1 MVTKWKE
8 IGDHLGVPVDQL
20 EAIQE
25 NNSGRVDRTQN
36 CLRDMFTWW
45 LRNKPREATA
55 EKLIEAVHTVGK
67 QDVEEEIMQEYG
79 K

>member
-8 IGDHLGVPVDQL
+8 IGDHLGVPVDKL

-25 NNSGRVDRTQN
+25 NNSEHVDRTQN
-36 CLRDMFTWW
+36 CLRDMFIWW
-45 LRNKPREATA
+45 LRNKRETTA
-55 EKLIEAVHTVGK
+55 EKLIEAVHAVGK
-67 QDVEEEIMQEYG
+67 HNAEEEIMQKYG